1 MAYKLMK
8 RLIEAALKDGTI
20 EEKRED
26 YTEKLDVYL
35 AGNRITVEQY
45 QELVALM
52 GGVNND

>member
-8 RLIEAALKDGTI
+8 RLIESALKDGTI
-20 EEKRED
+20 DEKRED
-26 YTEKLDVYL
+26 YMEKLDVYL
-35 AGNRITVEQY
+35 AGNRLTVEQY